1 MIPVGTIVKWSVIGM
16 IVVALGVGAKTAY
29 NYHLDEIN
37 KAIEQTQTRIVL
49 EQEQA
54 RKAFE
59 QELREESKLEKE
71 KIQKELDLERKK
83 VTDLQRMLL
92 IDHDLD
98 RLLQRKPGLI
108 LTRVNEGTEEVLK
121 ELEEL
126 TQ

>member
-1 MIPVGTIVKWSVIGM
+1 MIPVGTIIKWVVIGS
-16 IVVALGVGAKTAY
+16 IFAGLTFGAKSIY
-29 NYHLDEIN
+29 NYHLNEIN
-37 KAIEQTQTRIVL
+37 EAVQQTQVRIVL
-49 EQEQA
+49 EQEQL
-54 RKAFE
+54 RKEFE
-59 QELREESKLEKE
+59 KELLEKSRLEKE
-71 KIQKELDLERKK
+71 NIQKELKFERKK

-108 LTRVNEGTEEVLK
+108 LTRVNSGTEEVLK

>member
-1 MIPVGTIVKWSVIGM
+1 MIPVGTIIKWSVIGM